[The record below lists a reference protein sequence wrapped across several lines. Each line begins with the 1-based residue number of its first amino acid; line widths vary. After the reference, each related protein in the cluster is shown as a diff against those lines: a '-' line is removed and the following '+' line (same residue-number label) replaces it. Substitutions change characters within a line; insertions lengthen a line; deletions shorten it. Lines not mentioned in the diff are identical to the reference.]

1 MSIKSIIKKWIGVQE
16 DIHHVEEQTRKE
28 VTERLSAEKDAAVQK
43 VAAERDS
50 MLKNL
55 ADQHKADID
64 RLEAQLNEAKETIK
78 RMTEQSTVKA
88 QEAEQE
94 RKHLN
99 EQLIAEKEASVKR
112 LETVGSDINNARED
126 ERKKVIE
133 RLSAEREAAVQ
144 KIAAE
149 KDAAIALLQEK
160 MKKEE
165 ELWKT
170 ERKQFSD
177 LEQQLSKY
185 REAGEK
191 MKVIK
196 KAGRGR
202 PSKDRERFEINLDR
216 GLKETI
222 KILEKSG
229 LIKHGAV
236 SNHIN
241 EDMWEWLR
249 PMREVLDQN
258 MLRFEDAD
266 CEDEGIRSD
275 QPDVRSVNSPV
286 IEKPATVD
294 KQTLKEDAIDAM
306 VSDSPSPVTSKLL
319 PEGLTPDQ
327 QVALSAMESGEDV
340 FITGGAGTGKSYV
353 VEQFV
358 KRHSNVLL
366 AAPTGLAAR
375 HIGGRTLHS
384 LFKCDTGVLT
394 PAHNLNN
401 PQAFIDEIGP
411 RNYKLLKAAS
421 TLIIDEISMVRQD
434 MFDYIM
440 TFMEAFQKAHH
451 HIQII
456 VVGDFFQLAPVVSD
470 DLREIW
476 RGFYPDNSAGY
487 SFKSP
492 SWKFRMVQLREIV
505 RQSDKAFADALNLIR
520 IGDQRGIDWINEN
533 YCKDVLEK
541 GVTLCPTKKEV
552 EKINRE
558 HLHAIEGRSTIF
570 KTEVKAEDNV
580 WLKNIKKDMRVDDT
594 LEVKPN
600 VRVMILVNDKE
611 NASEPRYHNGSM
623 GMVESI
629 SENSITVK
637 LDNGSSVAL
646 EKNTWV
652 TTIPEVVE
660 RKDEKGNKK
669 KVIMQKEVG
678 SYTQFPVKLAWAA
691 TIHKSQGQTYEETN
705 INGNNVFGTGQIYV
719 ALSRATSIDKLH
731 LQEPL
736 KADTVQVSEEVK
748 NFYGVD

>member
-1 MSIKSIIKKWIGVQE
+1 M
-16 DIHHVEEQTRKE
+16 
-28 VTERLSAEKDAAVQK
+28 
-43 VAAERDS
+43 
-50 MLKNL
+50 
-55 ADQHKADID
+55 
-64 RLEAQLNEAKETIK
+64 
-78 RMTEQSTVKA
+78 
-88 QEAEQE
+88 
-94 RKHLN
+94 
-99 EQLIAEKEASVKR
+99 
-112 LETVGSDINNARED
+112 
-126 ERKKVIE
+126 
-133 RLSAEREAAVQ
+133 
-144 KIAAE
+144 
-149 KDAAIALLQEK
+149 
-160 MKKEE
+160 
-165 ELWKT
+165 
-170 ERKQFSD
+170 
-177 LEQQLSKY
+177 
-185 REAGEK
+185 
-191 MKVIK
+191 
-196 KAGRGR
+196 
-202 PSKDRERFEINLDR
+202 
-216 GLKETI
+216 
-222 KILEKSG
+222 
-229 LIKHGAV
+229 
-236 SNHIN
+236 
-241 EDMWEWLR
+241 
-249 PMREVLDQN
+249 
-258 MLRFEDAD
+258 
-266 CEDEGIRSD
+266 
-275 QPDVRSVNSPV
+275 
-286 IEKPATVD
+286 
-294 KQTLKEDAIDAM
+294 
-306 VSDSPSPVTSKLL
+306 
-319 PEGLTPDQ
+319 
-327 QVALSAMESGEDV
+327 
-340 FITGGAGTGKSYV
+340 

-492 SWKFRMVQLREIV
+492 YWKFRMVQLREIV

-600 VRVMILVNDKE
+600 VRVMILINDKE
-611 NASEPRYHNGSM
+611 NASAPRYHNGSM

-629 SENSITVK
+629 SENSIAVK

-669 KVIMQKEVG
+669 KVIMQIEVG

-705 INGNNVFGTGQIYV
+705 INGNNVFGAGQIYV